1 MTIKDWIGR
10 LARWALFLQEFE
22 FEIEYKKGATHAN
35 ADVLS
40 RPILL
45 VTTRKS
51 ANEVELPLKFDD
63 SHDYIALMHL
73 LGHFQAETTFER
85 PKDFYFWKKMPDDV
99 EFIVKSC
106 PSCQRNELKHP
117 RKHPAMPL
125 PISELFEPI
134 GIDLVLGLPMS
145 KNGYIGIIT
154 IVESISKSIKI

>member
-1 MTIKDWIGR
+1 MAHLSLRNALEGGYRPQSTHHLMTIKDWIGR

-85 PKDFYFWKKMPDDV
+85 PKDFYFWKKMMT
-99 EFIVKSC
+99 S
-106 PSCQRNELKHP
+106 S
-117 RKHPAMPL
+117 
-125 PISELFEPI
+125 S
-134 GIDLVLGLPMS
+134 S
-145 KNGYIGIIT
+145 
-154 IVESISKSIKI
+154 